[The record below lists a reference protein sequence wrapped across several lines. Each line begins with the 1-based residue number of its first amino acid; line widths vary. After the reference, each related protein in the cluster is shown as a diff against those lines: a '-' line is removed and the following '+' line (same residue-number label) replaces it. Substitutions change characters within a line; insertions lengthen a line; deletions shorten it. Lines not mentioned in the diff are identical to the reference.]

1 MAVTRA
7 QKEAILKKLT
17 EEFSKAKSVV
27 FADYKGLT
35 VAQATQ
41 LRRDLRAAK
50 VDYMVAKK
58 TLIQKAAESQGVK
71 NIPQEMLAGAVGV
84 AFGMEDQIAPA
95 RVMHAFGK
103 KNSNL
108 PLLGAYMDGTYYDK
122 VAVKALAILP
132 SREELLAKLMG
143 SLKAPIQGMVSVL
156 NGPLRGFL
164 QVLNGLKDKKP
175 MAPAA

>member
-7 QKEAILKKLT
+7 QKAEALTKLT
-17 EEFSKAKSVV
+17 SEFSKAKSVV

-41 LRRDLRAAK
+41 LRRELRAAK
-50 VDYMVAKK
+50 VDYVVAKK
-58 TLIQKAAESQGVK
+58 TLIQKAATDTGMKE
-71 NIPQEMLAGAVGV
+71 IPQEMMAGAVAV
-84 AFGMEDQIAPA
+84 AFGMGDQIAPA
-95 RVMHAFGK
+95 RIMHAFGK
-103 KNSNL
+103 KNSTL
-108 PLLGAYMDGTYYDK
+108 PLLGAYLDGTYYDK
-122 VAVKALAILP
+122 VSVKALAILP

-143 SLKAPIQGMVSVL
+143 TLNASMQGMVSVL

-175 MAPAA
+175 A